1 MELDDYRIK
10 PIFITKHRMSRGLGG
25 TNAVQ
30 YFADWDEVS
39 VKTWNTKPIWN
50 KTEILYLDI
59 GLEIR
64 YKSEKRMQNIE
75 SIRCNLPNV
84 LSRVLMV
91 KEILQAVIECVVI
104 PEGGLENMIAKL
116 LDQTYILKELVHVGS

>member
-39 VKTWNTKPIWN
+39 VKTWNCL
-50 KTEILYLDI
+50 LYTSPSPRDQR
-59 GLEIR
+59 G
-64 YKSEKRMQNIE
+64 YRMP
-75 SIRCNLPNV
+75 S
-84 LSRVLMV
+84 S
-91 KEILQAVIECVVI
+91 A
-104 PEGGLENMIAKL
+104 
-116 LDQTYILKELVHVGS
+116 